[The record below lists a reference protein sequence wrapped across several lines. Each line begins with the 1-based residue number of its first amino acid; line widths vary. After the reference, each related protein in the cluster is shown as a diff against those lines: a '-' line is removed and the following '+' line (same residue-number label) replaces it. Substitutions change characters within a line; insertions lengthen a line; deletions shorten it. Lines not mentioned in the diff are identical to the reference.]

1 LERTMKANEENYLL
15 YLHKQEQARMSEAL
29 DRTRILNVAVA
40 EQPVAPSLPSNSPL
54 PMLLGGIF
62 FAAVVAVAA
71 VGAQEY
77 LDPSFRTPAEVS
89 TELNIP
95 VLAAVPHRGNGF
107 HPNGKDSSG
116 HGNGLGKDHDFS
128 TSATNSVS
136 QVG

>member
-1 LERTMKANEENYLL
+1 
-15 YLHKQEQARMSEAL
+15 MSEAL

-40 EQPVAPSLPSNSPL
+40 EQPVAPSLPSNSPF
-54 PMLLGGIF
+54 PMVLTGIF
-62 FAAVVAVAA
+62 LALLVSVAA
-71 VGAQEY
+71 VAGRQY

-95 VLAAVPHRGNGF
+95 VLAAVPQGKNGR
-107 HPNGKDSSG
+107 NV
-116 HGNGLGKDHDFS
+116 NGLGLDRDFS